1 MGGSYT
7 GRRNRRCMPC
17 DTGARFNL
25 PGDLAMKVAP
35 FLLSLGVAA
44 VLTVSAPSVV
54 PVAVAADAAANSCPA
69 WLNHEFRKLHSS
81 QKINICKDF
90 AGKPLLIVNTASGC
104 GFTPQ
109 FKGLQAVH
117 DKYKDR
123 GLVVIGF
130 ASNDFNQEN
139 ADEAKSAEICE
150 QNYGVKFTML
160 SATNVK
166 GAAANP
172 VFAELIKQKQA
183 PAWNFNKY
191 FVKAD
196 GKVETYFA
204 SAVTPESAQFTTAV
218 ESLLK

>member
-1 MGGSYT
+1 
-7 GRRNRRCMPC
+7 
-17 DTGARFNL
+17 
-25 PGDLAMKVAP
+25 MKVAP
-35 FLLSLGVAA
+35 FLLSLGVVA
-44 VLTVSAPSVV
+44 VLAVSAPSAV
-54 PVAVAADAAANSCPA
+54 PVAAAADKAAACPA

-104 GFTPQ
+104 GYTPQ

-117 DKYKDR
+117 EKYQGR

-160 SATNVK
+160 SDTRVK
-166 GAAANP
+166 GADVNP

-204 SAVTPESAQFTTAV
+204 SAVTPESAQFTAAV